1 MLNGFIGKKSN
12 RIKNTVERGLVLRFA
27 EAIQDN
33 HPIYT
38 NEKFGKESRYGKNI
52 APPTFPIVFD
62 FGTIP
67 DLKLPSIGL
76 IHGEQHYHYE
86 RPLFVG
92 EDVYC
97 YSEVQDYYE
106 KEGKNGLMGFLIIMR
121 YGEDADQNTL
131 FTEKQ
136 VVIITEAVRRE
147 MLK

>member
-97 YSEVQDYYE
+97 YSEVKDYYE

-121 YGEDADQNTL
+121 YGEDADQNIL